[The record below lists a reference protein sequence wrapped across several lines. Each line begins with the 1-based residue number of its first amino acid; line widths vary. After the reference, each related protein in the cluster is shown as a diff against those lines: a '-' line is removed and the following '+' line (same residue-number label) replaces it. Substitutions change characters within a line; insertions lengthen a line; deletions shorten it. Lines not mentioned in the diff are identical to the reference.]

1 MLVLADFPPCLK
13 CDPMA
18 ALPEPRTISEFFE
31 GRRLVTFTLCALLY
45 PDSRQ
50 TPDAYLRWRN
60 TGQSYL
66 PKWAMLAGVRRAS
79 RSLDATYSSICT
91 GRVIESAQNDC
102 KVVSG
107 AP

>member
-1 MLVLADFPPCLK
+1 
-13 CDPMA
+13 
-18 ALPEPRTISEFFE
+18 
-31 GRRLVTFTLCALLY
+31 
-45 PDSRQ
+45 
-50 TPDAYLRWRN
+50 
-60 TGQSYL
+60 L